1 MPQQRRSG
9 SSNDEAAF
17 VADSQLVVIVDPQA
31 GFTARGATVAA
42 ASVDAAP
49 LASALDAA
57 GAGLV
62 PLFGPSEDRV
72 RQRAAAQAAM
82 AGAPAP
88 DLSRYY
94 TVEGATDDL
103 DTLAEQIL
111 DTEGVVGAYVA
122 PPPQPAVEVET
133 LNDMVP
139 SEELAPPVTPDFT
152 SRQIYLD
159 AAPAGIDARFA
170 WTLPGGRGAGV
181 SIIDIEGA
189 WRFDHEDL
197 VVNQGGVVGTQRPEL
212 NWRNHGTAV
221 VSEYGGDVNAF
232 GVTGICPDAH
242 CRGFS
247 FNITGGPA
255 AAIRA
260 AADALSAGDIILIEL
275 HRPGP
280 GASGSGQ
287 DGFIAM
293 EWWPAEF
300 DAIRYASNKGV
311 IVVEAAGNGSRNLDD
326 PIYNTPQAGF
336 PSSWRNPFNRANRDS
351 GAVVVGAGA
360 PPPGTH
366 GRDHGPDRSRLG
378 FSNWGSCVDVQGWG
392 REVTAAAYG
401 DLQGG
406 TDERI
411 WYTDQFSGTSS
422 ASPIVVGAIGC
433 IQGVRRAQGQPL
445 LTPAAARQTL
455 RTTGSPQ
462 QDAPGRPASQRIGNR
477 PNLRQVLRPGPKP
490 FKEHKELKE
499 GKELKV
505 ETKEKIEIKERGK
518 DKIEIKERPDKNI
531 KTEVKE
537 RPDKHLMIENKHL
550 RDNLQRKHVFEHKA
564 REVLE
569 HEHLQRGGIDVGPTG
584 GVEER
589 MAALEQAVS
598 ELMHF
603 IGGELRP
610 DLGAG
615 ALGDEPDLGAKPKE
629 EPEKLEEGPW

>member
-1 MPQQRRSG
+1 MPQQR
-9 SSNDEAAF
+9 SSSKDEPPF

-31 GFTARGATVAA
+31 GFTARGATVDA

-49 LASALDAA
+49 LASILDAA

-94 TVEGATDDL
+94 TVEGAEDDL

-111 DTEGVVGAYVA
+111 AAEGVVGAYVA
-122 PPPQPAVEVET
+122 PPPQPAVELET

-139 SEELAPPVTPDFT
+139 SEELAPPISPDFS

-159 AAPAGIDARFA
+159 ASPAGIDARFA

-181 SIIDIEGA
+181 RIIDIEGA

-197 VVNQGGVVGTQRPEL
+197 VVNQGGVVGTQRTEL

-247 FNITGGPA
+247 FNITGGAA

-445 LTPAAARQTL
+445 LTPATARQTL

-462 QDAPGRPASQRIGNR
+462 QDAPGRPISQRIGNR

-490 FKEHKELKE
+490 FKEIKDGKE
-499 GKELKV
+499 GKEIKP
-505 ETKEKIEIKERGK
+505 EIKDKEFKGEIKEKIEIKERGK
-518 DKIEIKERPDKNI
+518 DKIE
-531 KTEVKE
+531 VKE
-537 RPDKHLMIENKHL
+537 RPDKHVMIENKQL
-550 RDNLQRKHVFEHKA
+550 RDNLERKHVFEHKV
-564 REVLE
+564 RDVLE
-569 HEHLQRGGIDVGPTG
+569 HERLQRGGIDVGPTG

>member
-1 MPQQRRSG
+1 MPQQRRSRSAG
-9 SSNDEAAF
+9 KTSEFEADAR
-17 VADSQLVVIVDPQA
+17 LVVIVDPQA
-31 GFTARGATVAA
+31 GFTARGGTVDAA
-42 ASVDAAP
+42 AVDAAP

-57 GAGLV
+57 SAGLV

-72 RQRAAAQAAM
+72 RQAVAEQSAATGAQ
-82 AGAPAP
+82 AP

-94 TVEGATDDL
+94 TVEGAADDL
-103 DTLAEQIL
+103 EGLAEQIL
-111 DTEGVVGAYVA
+111 ATDGVVGAYVA
-122 PPPQPAVEVET
+122 PAPQPAVELEG
-133 LNDMVP
+133 LNEMVP
-139 SEELAPPVTPDFT
+139 AEELAPPISPDFT
-152 SRQIYLD
+152 ARQIYLD
-159 AAPAGIDARFA
+159 ASPAGIDARFA

-181 SIIDIEGA
+181 RIIDIEGA

-197 VVNQGGVVGTQRPEL
+197 IVNQGGVVGTQRTEL

-221 VSEYGGDVNAF
+221 VSEYGGDVNPF

-247 FNITGGPA
+247 FNVTGGAA

-275 HRPGP
+275 HAPGP

-300 DAIRYASNKGV
+300 DAMRYASNKGV

-336 PSSWRNPFNRANRDS
+336 PASWRNPFNRAIRDS

-360 PPPGTH
+360 PPSGTH

-422 ASPIVVGAIGC
+422 ASPIVVGALGC
-433 IQGVRRAQGQPL
+433 IQGVRRAQGQPVL
-445 LTPAAARQTL
+445 NPATARQTL

-477 PNLRQVLRPGPKP
+477 PNLRQVLGRPKP
-490 FKEHKELKE
+490 IKEFKELKEPKEHKEFKEHKIEVKE
-499 GKELKV
+499 RPDKNLKV
-505 ETKEKIEIKERGK
+505 EIKEKIEIKERGK
-518 DKIEIKERPDKNI
+518 DKIEIKERPDK
-531 KTEVKE
+531 
-537 RPDKHLMIENKHL
+537 
-550 RDNLQRKHVFEHKA
+550 HVFEHKLRDHKV

-569 HEHLQRGGIDVGPTG
+569 QEHLRRGGIGAAPGG

-589 MAALEQAVS
+589 MEALEQTVS

-629 EPEKLEEGPW
+629 EPEKLAEGGW

>member
-1 MPQQRRSG
+1 MPQQRRSRSAG
-9 SSNDEAAF
+9 KTSEFEADAR
-17 VADSQLVVIVDPQA
+17 LVVIVDPQA
-31 GFTARGATVAA
+31 GFSARGGSVDAA
-42 ASVDAAP
+42 AVDAAP
-49 LASALDAA
+49 LASALAA
-57 GAGLV
+57 ASAGLV

-72 RQRAAAQAAM
+72 RQAVAEQSAAT
-82 AGAPAP
+82 GAPAP

-94 TVEGATDDL
+94 TVEGAADDL
-103 DTLAEQIL
+103 EGLAEQIL
-111 DTEGVVGAYVA
+111 ATEGVVGAYVA
-122 PPPQPAVEVET
+122 PAPQPAVELDG
-133 LNDMVP
+133 LNEMVP
-139 SEELAPPVTPDFT
+139 AEELAPPISPDFT
-152 SRQIYLD
+152 ARQIYLD
-159 AAPAGIDARFA
+159 SSPAGIDARFA

-181 SIIDIEGA
+181 RIIDIEGA

-197 VVNQGGVVGTQRPEL
+197 IVNQGGVVGTQRTEL

-221 VSEYGGDVNAF
+221 VSEYGGDVNPF

-247 FNITGGPA
+247 FNVTGGAA

-260 AADALSAGDIILIEL
+260 AADALGAGDIILIEL
-275 HRPGP
+275 HAPGP

-300 DAIRYASNKGV
+300 DAMRYASNKGV

-336 PSSWRNPFNRANRDS
+336 PASWRNPFNRAIRDS

-422 ASPIVVGAIGC
+422 ASPIVVGAVGC

-445 LTPAAARQTL
+445 LNPATARQTL

-477 PNLRQVLRPGPKP
+477 PNLRQVLGRRPKP
-490 FKEHKELKE
+490 FKELKEFKE
-499 GKELKV
+499 GKEIKPEIKDKELKG
-505 ETKEKIEIKERGK
+505 EIKEKIEIKERGK
-518 DKIEIKERPDKNI
+518 DKIEVKERPDKNI
-531 KTEVKE
+531 KGEIKE
-537 RPDKHLMIENKHL
+537 RPDKQI
-550 RDNLQRKHVFEHKA
+550 FEQKFREQKV

-569 HEHLQRGGIDVGPTG
+569 QERLRFGGIDAGPSG

-589 MAALEQAVS
+589 MEALEQTVS

-615 ALGDEPDLGAKPKE
+615 ALGDEPDLGGGKVD
-629 EPEKLEEGPW
+629 PEKLEEGAW